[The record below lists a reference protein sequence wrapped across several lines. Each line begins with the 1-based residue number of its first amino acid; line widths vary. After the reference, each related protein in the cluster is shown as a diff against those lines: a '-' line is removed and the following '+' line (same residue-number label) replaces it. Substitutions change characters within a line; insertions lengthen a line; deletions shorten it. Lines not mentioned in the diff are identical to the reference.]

1 MTLVMLLLLLVVV
14 VLVVDWRRQGRGPCR
29 LETLLLLRRQN
40 AEDQRTRAWLAS

>member
-29 LETLLLLRRQN
+29 LETLLLRRQN